1 MYWLRR
7 IPAETRIVVLVVFLA
22 LFQALLLSAFGLGAI
37 RQERQDAAQ
46 RLQDQALEFLA
57 REAAAAQNA
66 FQLLAGA
73 ALRAAFEERGP
84 GWRARLAAAGEGLF
98 ADAFLVR
105 ADERIEE
112 PGGLPLWLRADVAD
126 REEKEAG
133 EQADRLRGEYGGHL
147 YDETEKAERN
157 LRFAEEHPFVRDEFG
172 RSRSLLHAAAPLL
185 GAARP
190 DAEVLLRARRVGVL
204 NRVAGRAAAAETE
217 LFLARIDAAG
227 EGDPA
232 YAPGR
237 ALQEKRALVLAE
249 ARREVPFPAFASP
262 QVHRNVR
269 AAAGTPF
276 CVWQAG
282 VSGESEVLAVD
293 PAGLEAFLREVAV
306 AAAARAPEGVR
317 PEIVAEAP
325 AGQPSA
331 RIAAL
336 PGYQA
341 TATISDRAVLERARD
356 HERPYW
362 YIIAFSV
369 AGILAGGLLT
379 ARAVMREVKL
389 AKLKAGFVSN
399 VSHALKTPLTSLK
412 MFSDMLRGG
421 QVKDEA
427 ERREC
432 LDVIA
437 QETERLGRLIQQ
449 VLDFGRLEARR
460 RPFRWVTGTL
470 EPVVRAEAERFRRTT
485 GLPAE
490 AFTVRIAVNTP
501 PVSHDPDAFA
511 EVVSNLLSNAYKY
524 SPRESRRIELTLGP
538 EQRRVVLAVEDNGPG
553 VPHRERRRIF
563 EQFYR
568 ADDLLTREVEG
579 TGLGLA
585 IARHIVRAHGGRIF
599 VEDRTE
605 GGSRFVVVL
614 PSAAAPKGLASGAPV
629 ETGR

>member
-46 RLQDQALEFLA
+46 RLQDQALDFLA

-84 GWRARLAAAGEGLF
+84 EWRARLAVAGEGLF

-126 REEKEAG
+126 REERDAREL
-133 EQADRLRGEYGGHL
+133 ADEFRRGHR
-147 YDETEKAERN
+147 YDEAEKAERN

-172 RSRSLLHAAAPLL
+172 RSRALLHAAAPLL
-185 GAARP
+185 GATPP
-190 DAEVLLRARRVGVL
+190 DAETLLRARWVGVL
-204 NRVAGRAAAAETE
+204 NRVAVRVATAEAE
-217 LFLARIDAAG
+217 LFLARVDATGARDPRYA
-227 EGDPA
+227 EGK
-232 YAPGR
+232 

-249 ARREVPFPAFASP
+249 VRREAPFPAFASP
-262 QVHRNVR
+262 VIHRNVR
-269 AAAGTPF
+269 ADPRTPF

-282 VSGESEVLAVD
+282 ASGESEVLAVD
-293 PAGLEAFLREVAV
+293 PEGLEAFLKEIAA
-306 AAAARAPEGVR
+306 AAAARAPEGVH
-317 PEIVAEAP
+317 PAIVAAAP
-325 AGQPSA
+325 PGQPSA

-341 TATISDRAVLERARD
+341 TATISDHAVLERARD

-379 ARAVMREVKL
+379 ARAVMREMKL

-412 MFSDMLRGG
+412 MFSDMLRSG

-449 VLDFGRLEARR
+449 VLDFGRLEAKR
-460 RPFRWVTGTL
+460 RPFRWVTGPL
-470 EPVVRAEAERFRRTT
+470 EPVVRAEAERFRRRT
-485 GLPAE
+485 GLPAG
-490 AFTVRIAVNTP
+490 AFAVRIAVNTP

-524 SPRESRRIELTLGP
+524 ARREDRRIEITLGP
-538 EQRRVVLAVEDNGPG
+538 EHRRVVLAVEDNGPG
-553 VPHRERRRIF
+553 VPIRERRRIF

>member
-22 LFQALLLSAFGLGAI
+22 LFQALLLSVFGLSAI
-37 RQERQDAAQ
+37 RSERKDAAE
-46 RLQDQALEFLA
+46 RLNDQALDFLG
-57 REAAAAQNA
+57 REAAAAENA
-66 FQLLAGA
+66 FQLRAGA
-73 ALRAAFEERGP
+73 ALRAAFEQREP
-84 GWRARLAAAGEGLF
+84 GWRARLASAGEGLF
-98 ADAFLVR
+98 TDAFLVR

-126 REEKEAG
+126 REERDARD
-133 EQADRLRGEYGGHL
+133 QADALRLQYGGHQ
-147 YDETEKAERN
+147 YDEAEKAGRN
-157 LRFAEEHPFVRDEFG
+157 LRFAEEHPFVRDELG
-172 RSRSLLHAAAPLL
+172 RSRALLHAAAPLL
-185 GAARP
+185 GAPPGAGT
-190 DAEVLLRARRVGVL
+190 LLRARWVGVL
-204 NRVAGRAAAAETE
+204 NRVAGRVAADEAD
-217 LFLARIDAAG
+217 LFLARVDAAG
-227 EGDPA
+227 AGDAA
-232 YAPGR
+232 YGAGR
-237 ALQEKRALVLAE
+237 ALQEKRAFLLAE
-249 ARREVPFPAFASP
+249 VRKEAPFPAFASP
-262 QVHRNVR
+262 VLHRNVR
-269 AAAGTPF
+269 ADPGTCF

-282 VSGESEVLAVD
+282 ASGEAEVLAVD
-293 PAGLEAFLREVAV
+293 PGELEVFLQGI
-306 AAAARAPEGVR
+306 AAAAASRAPEGVR
-317 PEIVAEAP
+317 PEIVPAAP
-325 AGQPSA
+325 PGQPAA
-331 RIAAL
+331 RIPAL
-336 PGYQA
+336 PAYQA

-399 VSHALKTPLTSLK
+399 VSHGLKTPLTSLK
-412 MFSDMLRGG
+412 MFSDMLRSG

-432 LDVIA
+432 LEVIA

-460 RPFRWVTGTL
+460 RPFHWVAGPL
-470 EPVVRAEAERFRRTT
+470 EPVVRAEAERFRRAT
-485 GLPAE
+485 GLSVE
-490 AFTVRIAVNTP
+490 AFVVRIAVNTP

-524 SPRESRRIELTLGP
+524 SRREDRRIEMTLGP
-538 EQRRVVLAVEDNGPG
+538 ERGRVVLAVEDNGPG
-553 VPHRERRRIF
+553 VPRRERRRIF

-599 VEDRTE
+599 VEDRAQ
-605 GGSRFVVVL
+605 GGSRFVVTL
-614 PSAAAPKGLASGAPV
+614 PSAAAPRAAAARTPAGSGP
-629 ETGR
+629 